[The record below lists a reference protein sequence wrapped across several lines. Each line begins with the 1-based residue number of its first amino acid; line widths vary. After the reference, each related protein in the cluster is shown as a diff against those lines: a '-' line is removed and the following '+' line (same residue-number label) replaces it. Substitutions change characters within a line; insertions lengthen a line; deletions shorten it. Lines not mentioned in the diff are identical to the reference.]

1 MKFYGTMICPDCL
14 KAREMLPAAGV
25 EFEYVDITVSTK
37 NMKEFLALRDTR
49 AEFAQVRAEGRI
61 GIPCVRESLVVIA
74 VQIVKGVYPVIGVGV
89 DRRVRCIRCALRIRA
104 LVRDLSI
111 RIRRCIGLT
120 GRLRVL
126 RCIIRA

>member
-49 AEFAQVRAEGRI
+49 EEFAQVRAEGRI
-61 GIPCVRESLVVIA
+61 GIPCFLKEDGSIILDAKALLEGESL
-74 VQIVKGVYPVIGVGV
+74 
-89 DRRVRCIRCALRIRA
+89 
-104 LVRDLSI
+104 
-111 RIRRCIGLT
+111 
-120 GRLRVL
+120 
-126 RCIIRA
+126 